1 MAIIKIM
8 SYIVGIAHRLI
19 TILVCHQTMNAS
31 VVTNVRKGEF
41 GMIIG
46 DIVVKPTIMVI
57 FVPKMAKMVQ
67 DGVPIMVQFIHITML
82 VVMLLVLVELVDLSM
97 KNNWLK
103 FSIYIYLYKFRSIHC
118 NKSQTTR

>member
-57 FVPKMAKMVQ
+57 FVPKMAKLVQ

-97 KNNWLK
+97 KINWLK
-103 FSIYIYLYKFRSIHC
+103 FSTYLYIPI
-118 NKSQTTR
+118 QI